1 MLQIDADRIA
11 AGISQAALAMAAG
24 ISCDTYQRR
33 LRRPET
39 VSSTL
44 LIKLHG
50 ALRALVRNKAAPSP
64 VIELTRWAYA
74 GALERTARFYGVTPE
89 QVAETSPQRGATADA
104 HWRACSHARQAA
116 IYLVN
121 TGAGI
126 GQAKIAALLG
136 LTPAAVCLALKDVE
150 DRRDDPAFNE
160 MIFGAMRAMA
170 GRDE

>member
-1 MLQIDADRIA
+1 ML
-11 AGISQAALAMAAG
+11 
-24 ISCDTYQRR
+24 
-33 LRRPET
+33 
-39 VSSTL
+39 
-44 LIKLHG
+44 
-50 ALRALVRNKAAPSP
+50 
-64 VIELTRWAYA
+64 ELTRWAYA